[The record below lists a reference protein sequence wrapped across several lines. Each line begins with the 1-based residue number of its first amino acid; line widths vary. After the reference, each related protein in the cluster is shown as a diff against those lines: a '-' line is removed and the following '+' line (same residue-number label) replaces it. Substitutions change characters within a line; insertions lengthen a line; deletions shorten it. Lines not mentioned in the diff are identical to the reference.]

1 MKAERFVFVLLAITS
16 LIVGMWTGLTRLGLE
31 IIHLNATA
39 HHGAIMV
46 GGFLGTLISLEKAI
60 PLQKKIY
67 LAIPVVSA
75 SSIVFFLTGH
85 FTYSLLALVLASIG
99 LCIIYAAYLIRQY
112 DLNLLLMF
120 LGALFWMVGNILLL
134 TRNFYPL
141 SFPWWMA
148 FLLFTIV
155 AERLELSKFLP
166 VTKTNKNILLI
177 FLGVFLS
184 GALLP
189 FHTYGAYFSGTG
201 LLLISLWLMRFDVVR
216 ITIKKKG
223 LTRFTG
229 IALLSGYIALLFDGI
244 FLIIFPNTPFAY
256 DAILHTFFIGF
267 IISMIFAHGPIIFPG
282 VLGSPV
288 KPFHPLLYLPLVLL
302 ITSVAVRVL
311 ADATLIPISY
321 RFASGWISTVSIL
334 LYLATMV
341 TLLIRGTRHATI
353 L

>member
-1 MKAERFVFVLLAITS
+1 MKAERFVFVLLAIAS

>member
-1 MKAERFVFVLLAITS
+1 MKPERFVFVLLAIIS
-16 LIVGMWTGLTRLGLE
+16 LLAGMWTGLTRLGLD
-31 IIHLNATA
+31 ILHLNATA

-67 LAIPVVSA
+67 LVIPVISA
-75 SSIVFFLTGH
+75 SSIVFFITGH
-85 FTYSLLALVLASIG
+85 FTYSLLVLILASIG

-112 DLNLLLMF
+112 DLTLLLMF
-120 LGALFWMVGNILLL
+120 LGALFWMIGNILLL

-166 VTKTNKNILLI
+166 VTKANKNVLLI
-177 FLGVFLS
+177 FLGIFLL
-184 GALLP
+184 GILLP
-189 FHTYGAYFSGTG
+189 FHGYGAYFSGAG
-201 LLLISLWLMRFDVVR
+201 LIMISAWLMRFDVVR

-229 IALLSGYIALLFDGI
+229 IALLSGYIALFLDGV
-244 FLIIFPNTPFAY
+244 FLITFPNTPFAY

-267 IISMIFAHGPIIFPG
+267 IFSMIFAHGPIIFPG
-282 VLGSPV
+282 VLGSSA
-288 KPFHPLLYLPLVLL
+288 KPFHPILYVPLVLL
-302 ITSVAVRVL
+302 ILSVVIRVS
-311 ADATLIPISY
+311 ADADLIPISY
-321 RFASGWISTVSIL
+321 RLASGWISTASVL
-334 LYLATMV
+334 LYLVTMMI
-341 TLLIRGTRHATI
+341 LITRGTKHATV